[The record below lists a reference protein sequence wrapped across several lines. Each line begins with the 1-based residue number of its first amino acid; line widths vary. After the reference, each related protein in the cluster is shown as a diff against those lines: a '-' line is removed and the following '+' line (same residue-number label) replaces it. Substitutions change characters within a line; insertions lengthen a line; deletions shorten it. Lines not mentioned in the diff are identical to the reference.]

1 MLSSG
6 EASGDL
12 YAAALARELRT
23 LDPGIVLTGFG
34 GERMQQAGVDL
45 VGDYHGISV
54 TGLVEV
60 LRLLPRTWQMYRRL
74 LASAERERPDVFVAI
89 DFPDFNF
96 RLGRALKRRG
106 VRVVYYISPQ
116 LWAWRPGRLA
126 TMKRF
131 VDRTLVIFPFEVEIY
146 ERAGIPV
153 EFVGHP
159 LVDLLDAAPPRGEFL
174 RGLGLD
180 ATAPT
185 IALLPGSRPNEV
197 RLILPALLDAAKQL
211 ATRRPHVQFVVA
223 RAPGLD
229 DAFFSGV
236 RASIDRGLRLAM
248 VDGATDAV
256 LANADLAVTASG
268 TATVQTALHGC
279 PMVIVYRLSP
289 LTYRLG
295 VRFVKVDTYGM
306 VNLVAGRLVAPE
318 LMQDQCTPENI
329 VTEVERV
336 LQDPAHAAATRLA
349 LEEVRQKLGGPGAS
363 RRAADAVLRVARG
376 GPRIP

>member
-1 MLSSG
+1 
-6 EASGDL
+6 
-12 YAAALARELRT
+12 
-23 LDPGIVLTGFG
+23 
-34 GERMQQAGVDL
+34 
-45 VGDYHGISV
+45 
-54 TGLVEV
+54 
-60 LRLLPRTWQMYRRL
+60 
-74 LASAERERPDVFVAI
+74 
-89 DFPDFNF
+89 
-96 RLGRALKRRG
+96 
-106 VRVVYYISPQ
+106 
-116 LWAWRPGRLA
+116 
-126 TMKRF
+126 
-131 VDRTLVIFPFEVEIY
+131 VEIY

-197 RLILPALLDAAKQL
+197 RLILPALLDAARQL
-211 ATRRPHVQFVVA
+211 ATRRLTSSSWS
-223 RAPGLD
+223 PGPPGSTTSSS
-229 DAFFSGV
+229 AGV
-236 RASIDRGLRLAM
+236 RASIDQGLRLAM

-306 VNLVAGRLVAPE
+306 VNLVAGRFVAPE
-318 LMQDQCTPENI
+318 LMQDRCTPENI

-376 GPRIP
+376 GPRVP